1 MTPVINPWLIYL
13 IGIVDGLKYGALV
26 LGVTVGIFIFG
37 NWVSGIKAARWCYF
51 VATLCLVLALLVPSS
66 NTVTAM
72 TVAQNVTYERVD
84 VAADTVR
91 EVYEDIMA
99 LFEEDGA

>member
-13 IGIVDGLKYGALV
+13 IGIADGLKYGALA
-26 LGVTVGIFIFG
+26 LGVLLFIYIFG
-37 NWVSGIKAARWCYF
+37 NAMSGIKSARWCYL
-51 VATLCLVLALLVPSS
+51 VATLGLVLAMLVPSS

-99 LFEEDGA
+99 LFEED